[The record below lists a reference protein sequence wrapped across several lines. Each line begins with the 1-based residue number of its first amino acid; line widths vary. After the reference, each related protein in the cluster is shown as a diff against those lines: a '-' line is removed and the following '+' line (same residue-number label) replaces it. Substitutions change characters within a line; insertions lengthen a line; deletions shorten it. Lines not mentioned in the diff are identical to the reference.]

1 MSGKGGG
8 GESIYIRTGPKAQAK
23 KRGRKH
29 TNAPAEESDE
39 SGEN

>member
-8 GESIYIRTGPKAQAK
+8 GESIHICTGPKAQAK
-23 KRGRKH
+23 KRGKKH
-29 TNAPAEESDE
+29 TDAPAEQSDE